1 MLSISI
7 SILGFGLYYIGIMHV
22 AAIALS
28 PSVLYSKDVSI
39 WTLIIS
45 DHFQQQWSLS
55 LGEFGLAYMSLLVQN
70 IL

>member
-7 SILGFGLYYIGIMHV
+7 SILGFGLSYIGIMHV
-22 AAIALS
+22 AAIAVS
-28 PSVLYSKDVSI
+28 PSVLYSKDVPI

-45 DHFQQQWSLS
+45 DHSQLQWSLS
-55 LGEFGLAYMSLLVQN
+55 LRVFGLAYMSLLVQN